1 MGVINSSINIKRI
14 LPGDFSV
21 DSQLVLTKH
30 FDLGPEITID
40 FTK

>member
-1 MGVINSSINIKRI
+1 MGIINRTTNIKRI

-21 DSQLVLTKH
+21 DSELMLSKQ
-30 FDLGPEITID
+30 FELGPEITID